1 MMIWFGV
8 AASWSLLLLP
18 MIVGALVLAALGVGT
33 LLAALTVRYRD
44 FTHIT
49 PFLLQVWMYAT
60 PVVFPVSL
68 VPPRW
73 QWLLY
78 LNPMTGLIEG
88 FRAVLLG
95 RPPDA
100 AGLAAS
106 VLVSLLAFLIAV
118 AYFEKVERQFADVI

>member
-1 MMIWFGV
+1 MAITGTI
-8 AASWSLLLLP
+8 ASWSLLLVPAILA
-18 MIVGALVLAALGVGT
+18 ALVFAALGVGT

-68 VPPRW
+68 VPPQWR
-73 QWLLY
+73 WLLF

-95 RPPDA
+95 RPLDA
-100 AGLAAS
+100 GGLVVS
-106 VLVSLLAFLIAV
+106 VLLSLLAFVAAI